1 MAVYFLMPTDANIH
15 RVCEDCRA
23 QLYDKYYL
31 NLVTAIPRPLLEE
44 LAKTSLEANCVAQ
57 IGKVIHWVGM

>member
-1 MAVYFLMPTDANIH
+1 MYFLMPTDANVS

-23 QLYDKYYL
+23 QLYEKYYL
-31 NLVTAIPRPLLEE
+31 NFVTAIPRPLLEE

-57 IGKVIHWVGM
+57 IGKVIG